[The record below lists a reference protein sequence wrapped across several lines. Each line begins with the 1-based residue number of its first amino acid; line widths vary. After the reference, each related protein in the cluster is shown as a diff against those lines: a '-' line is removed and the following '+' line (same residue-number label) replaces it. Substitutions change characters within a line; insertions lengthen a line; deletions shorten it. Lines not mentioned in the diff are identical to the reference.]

1 MNLIFDWIFSQYKGT
16 PTHLV
21 IIELLGGSFG
31 LISVF
36 FSKRRNIW
44 VYPTGIVSTV
54 LYVYLLWVGRLFGD
68 MLINAYYTAMSLYG
82 WILWA
87 KHREDSVHVK
97 IGKMNL
103 SETKSTLWLALFSWL
118 FVMFVYYFRPYI
130 NHDFSMEGTELG
142 FKYFVWTDWVDATT
156 TAIFLVGM
164 WLMARRKIENWLF
177 WIVGNIISVPLYAYK
192 GFLFSSLIYIVY
204 TLIAILAYIEWKKI
218 LYSNRASANA
228 SLS

>member
-1 MNLIFDWIFSQYKGT
+1 MA
-16 PTHLV
+16 P
-21 IIELLGGSFG
+21 
-31 LISVF
+31 
-36 FSKRRNIW
+36 
-44 VYPTGIVSTV
+44 
-54 LYVYLLWVGRLFGD
+54 
-68 MLINAYYTAMSLYG
+68 
-82 WILWA
+82 
-87 KHREDSVHVK
+87 
-97 IGKMNL
+97 
-103 SETKSTLWLALFSWL
+103 ALFSWL
-118 FVMFVYYFRPYI
+118 FVMLVYYFRPYI

-218 LYSNRASANA
+218 LYNDQAPASA
-228 SLS
+228 SPS